1 MAQHFRVVK
10 DCNFPRLLRWD
21 ELIISEKSAWW
32 SLEHD
37 WRFFFHMGISSSQL
51 TRIFL
56 RGVGI
61 PPTSTDDLMVSFCGI
76 SLDLFISD
84 YPGITENDSPKNWP
98 IWSHELK
105 ITMFL
110 GMWGKLNMNAK
121 VTSNLRKR
129 SNVHR
134 INRRDSHETWHWESS
149 FQDLRRSLRR
159 QPCREF
165 FCTAE
170 RLKFCRLVM
179 RYVALFE
186 HVHF

>member
-1 MAQHFRVVK
+1 MTGV
-10 DCNFPRLLRWD
+10 
-21 ELIISEKSAWW
+21 
-32 SLEHD
+32 
-37 WRFFFHMGISSSQL
+37 FFFHVGISSSRL

-61 PPTSTDDLMVSFCGI
+61 PPTSTDDSMVSFCGI
-76 SLDLFISD
+76 SLDLSQI
-84 YPGITENDSPKNWP
+84 IQASPKMTRQKIDP
-98 IWSHELK
+98 WSHELK
-105 ITMFL
+105 ILVTMFL

-134 INRRDSHETWHWESS
+134 INRKDSHE
-149 FQDLRRSLRR
+149 DLRRNLRR